1 MKIIIYLCIYYESES
16 KGTGAFCESQ
26 KAPVPFVKFSKGTC
40 AFCEF
45 DQFDKKAPVPSVN
58 SQKAPVPFDSLS

>member
-1 MKIIIYLCIYYESES
+1 MYIYERES

-26 KAPVPFVKFSKGTC
+26 KAPVPFVKKSKGTG

-45 DQFDKKAPVPSVN
+45 DQFDKRH
-58 SQKAPVPFDSLS
+58 LCLL